1 MCVQAPPGVLRQRQT
16 THNQYLTNVLAPVRP
31 VLPRPVLPATG
42 SAMVNPGCFLTVASS
57 QNLPPTHPT
66 CATPPRSDDGNLA
79 PSDGRGPHSGADGG
93 ADPAPMAPDAVAN
106 DEGTDDAADNLPMTP
121 LHEEAGGDDVEA
133 HPGTGHS
140 DMHPV
145 VVSNVV
151 DIEGL
156 VGGNAPTP
164 FSRPSCT
171 QVHLQRSSATSAMNR
186 TLQTPGKVN
195 VTSPD

>member
-1 MCVQAPPGVLRQRQT
+1 MHPSQT
-16 THNQYLTNVLAPVRP
+16 H
-31 VLPRPVLPATG
+31 
-42 SAMVNPGCFLTVASS
+42 
-57 QNLPPTHPT
+57 
-66 CATPPRSDDGNLA
+66 CAGDDGNLA
-79 PSDGRGPHSGADGG
+79 PSDGRGSHSGADGG
-93 ADPAPMAPDAVAN
+93 ADPAPDAVAN
-106 DEGTDDAADNLPMTP
+106 DEGTDDAAYDLPMTP

-156 VGGNAPTP
+156 VGGNDPTP

-186 TLQTPGKVN
+186 TLQTPVN
-195 VTSPD
+195 VYVTSPD